1 MYSPF
6 RVDTACVTLVPVPA
20 GSELKNSPKQEPETI
35 AIKQINRIISTA
47 TQPPAAMAVI
57 NPFTAAMVALT
68 AAAVALTATFAPVDA
83 DFAVAFAAAFAVCWA
98 VFAVRWAVLI
108 PLVLYFTLFMER
120 LAVFTAF

>member
-68 AAAVALTATFAPVDA
+68 AAAVALTATFAPVVA
-83 DFAVAFAAAFAVCWA
+83 DFAGSFCDVLLFA
-98 VFAVRWAVLI
+98 
-108 PLVLYFTLFMER
+108 
-120 LAVFTAF
+120 